1 MTIKFFA
8 KNLTPNVE
16 IIVFKND
23 ERLARFTA
31 GKASETEYAD
41 AVIKDFTMSSF
52 HPAARVDI

>member
-8 KNLTPNVE
+8 KLLTPDVE
-16 IIVFKND
+16 LIIFEND
-23 ERLARFTA
+23 ERIARFPA
-31 GKASETEYAD
+31 GKASETKYAD

>member
-1 MTIKFFA
+1 MTINFFA

-23 ERLARFTA
+23 ERIARFPA

-41 AVIKDFTMSSF
+41 ARIKDFTMSSF

>member
-8 KNLTPNVE
+8 KRLAPDVE
-16 IIVFKND
+16 LIIFEND
-23 ERLARFTA
+23 ERIARFPA
-31 GKASETEYAD
+31 GKASETKYAD

>member
-8 KNLTPNVE
+8 KRLTPDVE
-16 IIVFKND
+16 LIIFEND
-23 ERLARFTA
+23 ERIARFPA
-31 GKASETEYAD
+31 GKASETKYAD